1 MIMLVAFLLIL
12 PQIISK
18 GVIVG
23 SDFLFHYNRFYETA
37 MQIKTGNF
45 SYFISLYGFYSSGR
59 IVNALYGP
67 YFAYFQGLLVLI
79 SRNWYTSY
87 QLVSRFL
94 LSVIAGFSMYRLT
107 RRVAVKPKI
116 SLAIAIFYMM
126 TFSVQYWTFR
136 QGFSSWGAAFMPW
149 CMIPA
154 IDFVKTKKVGV
165 LRLAVAVAL
174 MMQVHMLSCFLL
186 IVSYLPFYLYG
197 FIKSQEKKT
206 IIIKGIQ
213 AVLLALLLTTNVWAA
228 LIDVGRSNNLVEPFI
243 NSKLYI
249 ATVNQR
255 SIQWLITPLP
265 LLLLVLYQLYF
276 FHSDIGAILIYFA
289 SYKEHFFFLVLSSSI
304 FPWYSINKLNLSL
317 VNLIPLPFFVPA
329 TVLLLLA
336 VALVLERYFDIKW
349 SRLVTAG
356 AILINLFSLAQLTH
370 LQQEK
375 IVEYYTAKH
384 PIKTKKHTFVWGKPE
399 EVRASFHSSDLDE
412 LLNLI
417 SKSTPDYLPAD
428 KSNKDNKYVLYEEF
442 VISHTAA
449 FDKSQDGNTLT
460 FTWIADNSGKVNIP
474 IAKYKDT
481 ELTLNGKKLVVRTIP
496 CQNRNTDCDTKSRK
510 KHIKNHLPYW
520 CLVQTFT
527 DWQRLHMVSSSR
539 LCLAKEIKNDKKS
552 IIILGLE
559 LHIQSFYFTKILFHV
574 RFLSKNY

>member
-1 MIMLVAFLLIL
+1 MFKNFKKSLSHLREKRFWLPSLMIMLVAFLLIL

-79 SRNWYTSY
+79 SRNWYTY

-94 LSVIAGFSMYRLT
+94 LSVIAGFSMYRLI

-197 FIKSQEKKT
+197 FIKSKEKKT

-228 LIDVGRSNNLVEPFI
+228 LIDVGRNNNLVEPFI

-249 ATVNQR
+249 MTVNQR

-276 FHSDIGAILIYFA
+276 SFRHWRHFDTLLRVTTGAF
-289 SYKEHFFFLVLSSSI
+289 FFFLVLSSSI

-317 VNLIPLPFFVPA
+317 VNLIQFPFRFFVPA

-336 VALVLERYFDIKW
+336 VALVLERYFDVKW
-349 SRLVTAG
+349 SKLVTVG

-375 IVEYYTAKH
+375 IAEYYTAKH
-384 PIKTKKHTFVWGKPE
+384 PIKTKKHTFVWGNSE
-399 EVRASFHSSDLDE
+399 EVRASFHSSDLYE
-412 LLNLI
+412 LLDLI
-417 SKSTPDYLPAD
+417 SKSTPDYLPAENQTRTTNTFFMRNL
-428 KSNKDNKYVLYEEF
+428 SS
-442 VISHTAA
+442 VIQMLLTNHKTATLLSSHGLLTIVVR
-449 FDKSQDGNTLT
+449 LT
-460 FTWIADNSGKVNIP
+460 FQLPS
-474 IAKYKDT
+474 
-481 ELTLNGKKLVVRTIP
+481 
-496 CQNRNTDCDTKSRK
+496 TKTPS
-510 KHIKNHLPYW
+510 
-520 CLVQTFT
+520 
-527 DWQRLHMVSSSR
+527 
-539 LCLAKEIKNDKKS
+539 
-552 IIILGLE
+552 
-559 LHIQSFYFTKILFHV
+559 
-574 RFLSKNY
+574 

>member
-1 MIMLVAFLLIL
+1 MFKNFKKSLSHLREKRFWLPSLMIMLVAFLLIL

-79 SRNWYTSY
+79 SRNWYTY
-87 QLVSRFL
+87 QLLSRFL
-94 LSVIAGFSMYRLT
+94 LSVIAGFSMYRLI

-197 FIKSQEKKT
+197 FIKSKEKKT

-228 LIDVGRSNNLVEPFI
+228 LIDVGRNNNLVEPFI

-249 ATVNQR
+249 MTVNQR

-276 FHSDIGAILIYFA
+276 SFRHWRHFDTLLRVTTGAF
-289 SYKEHFFFLVLSSSI
+289 FFFLVLSSSI

-317 VNLIPLPFFVPA
+317 VNLIQFPFRFFVPA

-349 SRLVTAG
+349 SKLVIVG
-356 AILINLFSLAQLTH
+356 ALLINLFSLAQLTH

-375 IVEYYTAKH
+375 IAEYYTAKH
-384 PIKTKKHTFVWGKPE
+384 PIKTKKHTFVWGNSE
-399 EVRASFHSSDLDE
+399 EVRASFHSSDLYE
-412 LLNLI
+412 LLDLI
-417 SKSTPDYLPAD
+417 SKSTPDYLPAE

-442 VISHTAA
+442 VIGHTDA
-449 FDKSQDGNTLT
+449 FDKSQDGNALI
-460 FTWIADNSGKVNIP
+460 FTWTADNSGKVNIP

-481 ELTLNGKKLVVRTIP
+481 ELTLNGKKLSRTDYSLSGIGTP
-496 CQNRNTDCDTKSRK
+496 TVTQKIGKNTLKITYHIGVWFKALLIANALTWLATAGYAWLK
-510 KHIKNHLPYW
+510 KLRVIKK
-520 CLVQTFT
+520 V
-527 DWQRLHMVSSSR
+527 
-539 LCLAKEIKNDKKS
+539 
-552 IIILGLE
+552 
-559 LHIQSFYFTKILFHV
+559 
-574 RFLSKNY
+574 

>member
-1 MIMLVAFLLIL
+1 MFKNFKKSLSHLREKRFWLPSLMIMLVAFLLIL

-79 SRNWYTSY
+79 SRNWYTY

-249 ATVNQR
+249 MTVNQR

-276 FHSDIGAILIYFA
+276 SFRHWRHFDILLRVTTGTF
-289 SYKEHFFFLVLSSSI
+289 FFFLVLSSSI

-317 VNLIPLPFFVPA
+317 VNLIQFPFRFFVPA

-399 EVRASFHSSDLDE
+399 GVRASFHSSDLDE

-449 FDKSQDGNTLT
+449 FDKSQDGNTLI

-481 ELTLNGKKLVVRTIP
+481 ELTLNGKKLSCKDYSLSGIGTPTVTQKVGK
-496 CQNRNTDCDTKSRK
+496 NTLKITYHIGVWFKSLLIGNVFTWLAVAGYAWLK
-510 KHIKNHLPYW
+510 KLRMIKK
-520 CLVQTFT
+520 V
-527 DWQRLHMVSSSR
+527 
-539 LCLAKEIKNDKKS
+539 
-552 IIILGLE
+552 
-559 LHIQSFYFTKILFHV
+559 
-574 RFLSKNY
+574 